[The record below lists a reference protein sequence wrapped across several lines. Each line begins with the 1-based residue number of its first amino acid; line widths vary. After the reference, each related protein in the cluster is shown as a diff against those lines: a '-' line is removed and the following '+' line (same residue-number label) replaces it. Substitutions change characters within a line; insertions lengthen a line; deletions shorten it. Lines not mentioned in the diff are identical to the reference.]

1 MGALPLKWQ
10 AEDDRGMKEPV
21 KELGGKALCVK
32 KNITLSKVL
41 AE

>member
-10 AEDDRGMKEPV
+10 AEHDKGMKEPV
-21 KELGGKALCVK
+21 KELGEKACVK